1 LVSER
6 VIESVTEIP
15 QQQKREGSDKKIER
29 RSVTESKVGYQTIHK
44 SICSKPTPREKKI
57 LEISMNDNK
66 KRKSNICFYTRNCFN
81 SSY

>member
-1 LVSER
+1 MSQKFR
-6 VIESVTEIP
+6 NN
-15 QQQKREGSDKKIER
+15 KREKDLVKKIER

-66 KRKSNICFYTRNCFN
+66 KGRAISALIPETV
-81 SSY
+81 STVHTS

>member
-1 LVSER
+1 MSQKFR
-6 VIESVTEIP
+6 NN
-15 QQQKREGSDKKIER
+15 KREKDLVKKIER

-66 KRKSNICFYTRNCFN
+66 KGRAISAFIPETV
-81 SSY
+81 STVHTS